1 MRVRELC
8 RTAAAAAAAAVGA
21 RLSVVVNWRGMRVR
35 RQRPA
40 HSIAQNYVLRLFHR
54 LKAPIFKFPLSSE
67 LLLPESRSPTLFA
80 KHQNAKRLKWQ
91 YSVDEK
97 LEIIEF
103 AKGNGNRAAGREYNV
118 AESSIREW
126 RKNEE
131 KLRAANT
138 VELERH
144 RLPEHDVEIVPVSLG
159 STLDNDSTL
168 ANTNDTTTSANQEA
182 GSTTSSSSSSSH
194 SNSPVFNP
202 NSSSS
207 SSRRKA
213 KTPRKIVIDP

>member
-1 MRVRELC
+1 MAGGATRNARKTRKRKNSEDSTSAAPS
-8 RTAAAAAAAAVGA
+8 RT
-21 RLSVVVNWRGMRVR
+21 
-35 RQRPA
+35 
-40 HSIAQNYVLRLFHR
+40 
-54 LKAPIFKFPLSSE
+54 LK
-67 LLLPESRSPTLFA
+67 
-80 KHQNAKRLKWQ
+80 Q

-138 VELERH
+138 VELERQQ
-144 RLPEHDVEIVPVSLG
+144 LPEHVRRHSADQNGNSTNEKDVEIVPVSLG
-159 STLDNDSTL
+159 STLDSGSTL
-168 ANTNDTTTSANQEA
+168 AKTSDTTTSTNQEA